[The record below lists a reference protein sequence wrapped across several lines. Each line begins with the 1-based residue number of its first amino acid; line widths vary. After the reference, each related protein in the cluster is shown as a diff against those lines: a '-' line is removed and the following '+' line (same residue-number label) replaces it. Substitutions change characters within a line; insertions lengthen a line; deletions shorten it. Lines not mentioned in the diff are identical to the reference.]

1 MGLFDAQIEQRRF
14 TRRHLAILAGLAI
27 ALTIGV
33 VFLTDPFDLIFGRTE
48 DYKLRVVHIASGL
61 EYPWGLA
68 FLPNGD
74 MLVTERLGRL
84 QRIRNGTS
92 EHELIPGA
100 PTVVTRAQ
108 AGLMDIALHPRFS
121 ENGLLFL
128 CYSKPGQ
135 GDTPALMRAQFDGTR
150 LRDARDIFV
159 TNAWDDSGGNTGC
172 RILFGNDGM
181 IYMSVGDRHRP
192 RLAQDLTTDAGK
204 ILRLRDDGTIPADN
218 PFVNRPDVRG
228 EIFTYGNRNPQ
239 GLAIDPQTG
248 ALYENEHGP
257 RGGDEINLLGSGM
270 NYGWPLITYGINYD
284 GTKITDERSR
294 PGMEQPLV
302 YWVPSIG
309 PSGMVLYTGDRFS
322 RWKGNLFMGAMAGT
336 HLRRVVLD
344 GQRVVHEEQLLRNMH
359 QRIRDVRQG
368 PDGFLYLLTDSDYGQ
383 VLRIEPD

>member
-1 MGLFDAQIEQRRF
+1 MGLLDAQTEPRRF
-14 TRRHLAILAGLAI
+14 TRPHFIVLIVFATALIIGFVLADPLNL
-27 ALTIGV
+27 
-33 VFLTDPFDLIFGRTE
+33 FLGRTE
-48 DYKLRVVHIASGL
+48 EYKLRVVHVAAGL

-74 MLVTERLGRL
+74 MLVTERPGRL
-84 QRIRNGTS
+84 QIIRSGKS
-92 EHELIPGA
+92 EPELVPGA
-100 PTVVTRAQ
+100 PTVIDRAQ

-121 ENGLLFL
+121 ENGIIFL

-135 GDTPALMRAQFDGTR
+135 GDTPALLRGRFDGTR
-150 LRDARDIFV
+150 LRDTRDIFI

-181 IYMSVGDRHRP
+181 IYMSVGDRHHP
-192 RLAQDLTTDAGK
+192 RSAQDLTTDAGK

-218 PFVNRPDVRG
+218 PFVNRSDARG

-257 RGGDEINLLGSGM
+257 RGGDEINLLGSGK
-270 NYGWPLITYGINYD
+270 NYGWPIITYGINYN

-309 PSGMVLYTGDRFS
+309 PSGMVMYTGDQFS
-322 RWKGNLFMGAMAGT
+322 RWKGNLFVGAMAGT

-344 GQRVVHEEQLLRNMH
+344 GVHVVHEEQLLRGLH

-368 PDGFLYLLTDSDYGQ
+368 PDGFLYLLTDSSYGQ
-383 VLRIEPD
+383 VLRIEPE